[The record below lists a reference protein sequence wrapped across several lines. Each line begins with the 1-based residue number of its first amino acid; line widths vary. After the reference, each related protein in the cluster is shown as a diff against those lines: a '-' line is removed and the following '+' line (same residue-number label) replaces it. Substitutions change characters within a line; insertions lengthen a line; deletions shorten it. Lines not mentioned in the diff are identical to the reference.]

1 MEALQDTPWRKP
13 EEEEKCFELARTVD
27 DAKTKAEF
35 LRFTSWKELIL
46 CEAAPELQWDLGE
59 LNRRI
64 KRLEK
69 ERPLSTYPT
78 HKTMSIAREGP
89 WKMTDY
95 HMERLRIDLKATKVP
110 QGMELDNVRLLYAC
124 LGSNVSQITPGA
136 NGISIIHSSSA
147 VAHYVFITQDVIVL

>member
-1 MEALQDTPWRKP
+1 
-13 EEEEKCFELARTVD
+13 
-27 DAKTKAEF
+27 
-35 LRFTSWKELIL
+35 
-46 CEAAPELQWDLGE
+46 
-59 LNRRI
+59 
-64 KRLEK
+64 
-69 ERPLSTYPT
+69 
-78 HKTMSIAREGP
+78 
-89 WKMTDY
+89 MTDY